1 MLQYKL
7 RIIYDCYSTEV
18 RNNMSV
24 TVQTEDNM
32 SVTLQT
38 EDNMSDT
45 V

>member
-1 MLQYKL
+1 MLHYKL
-7 RIIYDCYSTEV
+7 RM
-18 RNNMSV
+18 NMSV

-38 EDNMSDT
+38 ENNMSGT